1 MRRDFWINE
10 SVHKLIAR
18 HLEIIRENIKLRKEL
33 EKKQKL
39 IRYYRKEKRR
49 LIKELDQYRYWSI
62 TIHEMDDG
70 TWCISYHYTPRN
82 KKDRFTSKD
91 L

>member
-1 MRRDFWINE
+1 M
-10 SVHKLIAR
+10 HKLIAR

-49 LIKELDQYRYWSI
+49 LIKELDQYR
-62 TIHEMDDG
+62 
-70 TWCISYHYTPRN
+70 C
-82 KKDRFTSKD
+82 
-91 L
+91 